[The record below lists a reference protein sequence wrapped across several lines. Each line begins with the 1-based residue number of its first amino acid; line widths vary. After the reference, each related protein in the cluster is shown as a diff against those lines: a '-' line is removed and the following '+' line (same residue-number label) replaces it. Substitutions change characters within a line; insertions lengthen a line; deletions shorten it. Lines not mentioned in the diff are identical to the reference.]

1 MLNMTEVHEEGLWE
15 VFVAEDIMVIRKQ
28 MTRHVQGW
36 RPGGQVQEPDWNI
49 SSHSLFLKE
58 FITSLNY

>member
-1 MLNMTEVHEEGLWE
+1 MTEVHEEGLRE

-36 RPGGQVQEPDWNI
+36 RPGGQVQEPD
-49 SSHSLFLKE
+49 
-58 FITSLNY
+58 